1 MPRERSRS
9 RWQLTE
15 EFNSARLVRQKLRLG
30 ITRGADAGKNY
41 RLSSVRCFLW
51 LDHSRHEHE
60 TGRIPGGT
68 IMYKATLTILFL
80 SEVQMKG
87 CLILLG
93 IVLVSFSPARA
104 ASARGCD
111 RFWQNQNQHGCTAP
125 WFPLQAACDFA
136 ISLDKMSLRHG
147 RRM

>member
-9 RWQLTE
+9 RWQPPE
-15 EFNSARLVRQKLRLG
+15 KFNSARLLRQKLRLG

-93 IVLVSFSPARA
+93 IVLVACSPARA
-104 ASARGCD
+104 ASDRGGD
-111 RFWQNQNQHGCTAP
+111 RFRQKPTQHAWTAT
-125 WFPLQAACDFA
+125 
-136 ISLDKMSLRHG
+136 R
-147 RRM
+147 